1 MSKVVKFY
9 SDTCAPCK
17 AMAPVFDEV
26 LKELGIEAESK
37 NLGHEGVREVA
48 LEAGVRSIPSFV
60 VYTDEGEILSRSGMM
75 SKEALKSFIE
85 DATS

>member
-26 LKELGIEAESK
+26 LKELGIEADSK

>member
-1 MSKVVKFY
+1 MSRVVKFY

-26 LKELGIEAESK
+26 LTELGIVGESK

>member
-1 MSKVVKFY
+1 MSRVVKFY

>member
-1 MSKVVKFY
+1 MSRVVKFY

-17 AMAPVFDEV
+17 AMAPVFDEA

-37 NLGHEGVREVA
+37 NLGHEGVREIA

>member
-1 MSKVVKFY
+1 MAKVVKFY
-9 SDTCAPCK
+9 SDSCAPCK
-17 AMAPVFDEV
+17 AMSPVFDQV
-26 LKELGIEAESK
+26 LNELGIVGESK
-37 NLGHEGVREVA
+37 NLGHEGVREIA

-60 VYTDEGEILSRSGMM
+60 VYTDEGETLSRSGMM